1 VIQKKVCMVGI
12 FGTGKT
18 SLVRQFVHAKFS
30 DKYLST
36 VGVKIDRK
44 EVAVSGDA
52 VHLLLWDLEGR
63 DGAQDLQTSYLRGA
77 SGIIYVVDGT
87 RRETYTQVPELR
99 QLARAAV
106 GDVPSVVALNKAD
119 LADRW
124 ALTDGDRDALAGL
137 PCHVF
142 TTSAR
147 TGDGVEAAFQ
157 WIAESMVKAS

>member
-44 EVAVSGDA
+44 EVAVGGDA

-137 PCHVF
+137 PWHVF